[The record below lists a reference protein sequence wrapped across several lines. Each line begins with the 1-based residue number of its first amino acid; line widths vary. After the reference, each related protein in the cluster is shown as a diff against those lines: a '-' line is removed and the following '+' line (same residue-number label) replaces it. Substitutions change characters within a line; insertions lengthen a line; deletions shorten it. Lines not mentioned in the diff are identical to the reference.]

1 MKDRPYVA
9 TSKGLCMTS
18 ASLLLLFFQTK
29 PNNVA
34 INLAINYSVLKPGYQ
49 NLNQKLSDFKYKLH
63 YIK

>member
-18 ASLLLLFFQTK
+18 ASLLLFLQTK
-29 PNNVA
+29 TKIVA

>member
-18 ASLLLLFFQTK
+18 ASLLLFLQTK
-29 PNNVA
+29 TKIVA
-34 INLAINYSVLKPGYQ
+34 INLAINYSVLKPDYQ
-49 NLNQKLSDFKYKLH
+49 NLNKKLSDFKYKLH